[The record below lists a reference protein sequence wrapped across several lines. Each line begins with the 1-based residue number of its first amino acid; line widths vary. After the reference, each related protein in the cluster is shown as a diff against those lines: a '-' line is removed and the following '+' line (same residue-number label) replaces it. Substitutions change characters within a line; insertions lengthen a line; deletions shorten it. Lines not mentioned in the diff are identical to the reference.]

1 MGFAQSQC
9 ELAME
14 LAMNNA
20 EVALNYLL
28 TGEIVAAAPAATS
41 NGQQPFQSTAESYF
55 GQGCGAVTA
64 CDVSQYSF
72 GERGGRS
79 ACTAIALEAAT
90 TLLHPSSGLFSTS
103 AAPPNPPTG
112 TGVPLHL
119 LGEFT
124 DCSRRGIYP
133 SIPDIPECS
142 SGYSRIFQ

>member
-41 NGQQPFQSTAESYF
+41 NGQQPLQSTAESYF

-72 GERGGRS
+72 GEGDGPHARQS
-79 ACTAIALEAAT
+79 
-90 TLLHPSSGLFSTS
+90 P
-103 AAPPNPPTG
+103 
-112 TGVPLHL
+112 
-119 LGEFT
+119 
-124 DCSRRGIYP
+124 SRRP
-133 SIPDIPECS
+133 PLS
-142 SGYSRIFQ
+142 STHPLGYSALLLLLPTLQPPRRPALLALLSLAQCWLQSWREE